1 MLGLNDYLNNRKQV
15 IKKINFN
22 ENKIQL
28 TRIAFTVRLFKSGSY
43 KRTLIAWAKWRTL
56 RPSNT
61 KWNKWHDKPC

>member
-15 IKKINFN
+15 IKKINFY

-43 KRTLIAWAKWRTL
+43 KRTLIA
-56 RPSNT
+56 
-61 KWNKWHDKPC
+61 